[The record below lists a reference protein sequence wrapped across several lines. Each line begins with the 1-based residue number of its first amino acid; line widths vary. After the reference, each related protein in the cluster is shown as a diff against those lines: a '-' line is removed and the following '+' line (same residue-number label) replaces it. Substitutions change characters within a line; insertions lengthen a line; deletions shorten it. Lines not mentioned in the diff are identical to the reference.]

1 MSLNPQPRKTQTV
14 NDESTMEVVTLR
26 PVQEALDELNR
37 ELQIRKRCFKRWI
50 ADGRLSRTDAQD
62 RLDRL
67 GSAMEL
73 LQATMTGEVKGN
85 KAS

>member
-1 MSLNPQPRKTQTV
+1 MSLNHQPRKTQTV
-14 NDESTMEVVTLR
+14 NDESMMEVKTLR
-26 PVQEALDELNR
+26 PVQEALDELFR

-50 ADGRLSRTDAQD
+50 DDGRLSRTDAQD

-67 GSAMEL
+67 ASAMEL
-73 LQATMTGEVKGN
+73 LQATLTGEVKGK